1 MPEEGVL
8 PGERMAEYD
17 EIRKRTGGSIDGA
30 ELARLQNAIEPWDI
44 DFRTVGEFY
53 HKIES
58 AFARIPEERL
68 FIGNPAMQANP
79 AYLDLPKELV
89 RVVDAASARQAI
101 EMIVEQVN
109 RRRPNIPM
117 RTSRCSIRFD
127 ESTKRLSIAP
137 TKKAGASNRFA
148 QC

>member
-1 MPEEGVL
+1 ML

-58 AFARIPEERL
+58 AFARIPEERFL
-68 FIGNPAMQANP
+68 
-79 AYLDLPKELV
+79 
-89 RVVDAASARQAI
+89 SATPPRRPI
-101 EMIVEQVN
+101 RRTSISPRSSSGSWML
-109 RRRPNIPM
+109 RRRA
-117 RTSRCSIRFD
+117 
-127 ESTKRLSIAP
+127 KRS
-137 TKKAGASNRFA
+137 K
-148 QC
+148 